1 MLTLWGRENSSN
13 VKKVLWLLDE
23 LNVTFQHINAGGV
36 YGKNNEPLYLSLNPN
51 GLVPCLQDD
60 DFVLWESNAILRY
73 LAERSGEEAFWP
85 DNLQQRAAAD
95 KWLDWCS
102 NSLTVPFRQVFL
114 TLVRTPEAERDMS
127 VVAAGMAA
135 FEKYWAIA
143 DAVLAKQKWFSGEQ
157 FGIGDIPVAC
167 YADTWFRLDI
177 ERQAHPNLERWYQ
190 QLQQRPAFCKRVMLP
205 LS

>member
-1 MLTLWGRENSSN
+1 MLTVWGRENSSN
-13 VKKVLWLLDE
+13 VKKILWLLDE
-23 LNVTFQHINAGGV
+23 LNLAYQQINAGGV
-36 YGKNNEPLYLSLNPN
+36 YGKNHDPLYLSLNPN

-73 LAERSGEEAFWP
+73 LAERSGKKEFWP
-85 DNLQQRAAAD
+85 ASAQQRASAD
-95 KWLDWCS
+95 KWMDWCS

-114 TLVRTPEAERDMS
+114 TLVRTPEAERDMA
-127 VVAAGMAA
+127 VVDAGMAA

-143 DAVLAKQKWFSGEQ
+143 DAVLAKQTWFSGEH

-177 ERQAHPNLERWYQ
+177 GRQSHPNLERWYT
-190 QLQQRPAFCKRVMLP
+190 QLKQRPAFQKRVMLP